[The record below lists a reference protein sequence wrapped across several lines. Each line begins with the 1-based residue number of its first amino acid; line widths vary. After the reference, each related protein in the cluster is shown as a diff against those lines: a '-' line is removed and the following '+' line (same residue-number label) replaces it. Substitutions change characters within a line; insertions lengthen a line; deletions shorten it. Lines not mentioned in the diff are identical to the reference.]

1 MRNLASIKTGF
12 RESFAESIG
21 NVIEL
26 VNSRF
31 KTMKLKTENLEVY
44 TVVSDEKI
52 QYSLDVVSKV
62 INSNLSVDMPTTE
75 LRKMKNLQ
83 VNQTIV
89 YLLLCIICNM
99 LYYGFIICAL

>member
-21 NVIEL
+21 SVIEL

-44 TVVSDEKI
+44 TVFSDEEI
-52 QYSLDVVSKV
+52 QYSLDVVSQV
-62 INSNLSVDMPTTE
+62 LNSNLTVDMPTTE
-75 LRKMKNLQ
+75 LRKVKKIAGESNNSIFTTLHHMQ
-83 VNQTIV
+83 
-89 YLLLCIICNM
+89 
-99 LYYGFIICAL
+99 